1 MIVINDTFYENK
13 TILEITSVVND
24 HGYES
29 NYKMHEK

>member
-1 MIVINDTFYENK
+1 MIINNNTFYENK

-29 NYKMHEK
+29 NYKTSKK